1 MKLSLQLVLEPS
13 TWSSCLFSSNLFTL
27 SISIVYL
34 HNVQHTFMLFYYA
47 KELVK
52 GLLNLGVGMLC
63 LGFKL
68 KVCCAFVLL

>member
-1 MKLSLQLVLEPS
+1 M
-13 TWSSCLFSSNLFTL
+13 FTL
-27 SISIVYL
+27 SIFVPYI
-34 HNVQHTFMLFYYA
+34 HNVQHTFILSYYA

-68 KVCCAFVLL
+68 DVCSASMLF